1 MAQKPHGWTVNGPL
15 VAVLWD
21 PINACHCSRKHWC
34 VKKFPSRTRNWV
46 QGRRGEDGTGNDGL
60 VRSQRRKGN
69 LLRRRHVPSAI
80 APNSTIVL
88 NVIHN
93 LAISMKNTRKS
104 NTKGSSFLSTSI
116 DVSASLDLYLQ
127 HNIKFKI
134 YFHLY
139 SCLSLLWQKRQHQFS
154 IKVTPAEQRHV
165 FLPFVTQNL
174 SDQGQ
179 AQQQTASSTWSS
191 HRDCCKGSTRP
202 QSGTQQSGH

>member
-1 MAQKPHGWTVNGPL
+1 M
-15 VAVLWD
+15 LWD

-34 VKKFPSRTRNWV
+34 VRNSLPDHGFWA
-46 QGRRGEDGTGNDGL
+46 QGRRGEDGTDNDGL

-80 APNSTIVL
+80 TPNSTIVL

-127 HNIKFKI
+127 HYIKFKI

-139 SCLSLLWQKRQHQFS
+139 SCLSLLWLKRQHQVS

-165 FLPFVTQNL
+165 FLPLVTQNL

-179 AQQQTASSTWSS
+179 TQQQTASSTWSS